1 MDIHF
6 LFYKINT
13 MNFLKKV
20 FYLTS
25 IALLFSQCK
34 AYQVDTKPSDMKY
47 SDFTSQQKT
56 WNSPDGK
63 IAYIDKG
70 EGTPLLLLHGIPT
83 SGWLYRKMIDPL
95 VAKGYRVIA
104 PDMLGFGN
112 SAHPSGYD
120 IFDKSEHAKRILGLM
135 SYLKIDNWHH
145 VMHDAGGLWTWELFK
160 QAPSK
165 ISKLSILNTIIY
177 QDGFCP
183 PIRIKK
189 GIIGKIIMWSYRT
202 KTNMMVKKLFEGG
215 TNGYSMS
222 KADTEG
228 YVMPLRKG
236 KTNALYKFFTT
247 NTKSIPDYSKTLQQ
261 IDIPVQV
268 IWGESDKILVW
279 EKEATAVTK
288 DLKIKEENIHILNKN
303 HFLQEEA
310 AEELIR
316 LIGDFK

>member
-1 MDIHF
+1 MIF
-6 LFYKINT
+6 FKRII
-13 MNFLKKV
+13 
-20 FYLTS
+20 YLIIIT
-25 IALLFSQCK
+25 LLFSQCK

-47 SDFTSQQKT
+47 SDFSSQQKT
-56 WNSPDGK
+56 WDSSEGK

-120 IFDKSEHAKRILGLM
+120 IFDKSEHAKRIIGLM
-135 SYLKIDNWHH
+135 EHLKIDKWHH

-165 ISKLSILNTIIY
+165 ISKLTILNTIIY

-183 PIRIKK
+183 PIKIKK
-189 GIIGKIIMWSYRT
+189 GIFGKLIMWGYRT
-202 KTNMMVKKLFEGG
+202 KTNMMIKKLFSGG
-215 TNGYSMS
+215 TNDYAMS
-222 KADTEG
+222 KADTDG

-236 KTNALYKFFTT
+236 KTNALYKFFTS
-247 NTKSIPDYSKTLQQ
+247 NTKSIPNYTATLKK
-261 IDIPVQV
+261 INIPVQV
-268 IWGESDKILVW
+268 IWGKDDKILVW
-279 EKEATAVTK
+279 EKQSKSVIE
-288 DLKIKEENIHILNKN
+288 DLKIKNENIHILNKN

-310 AEELIR
+310 TKELIQ